1 MTPDVTLC
9 LVTDRRALRGI
20 SLPEAVSQALRGGC
34 TMVQLREKAAGTRT
48 FYALARQ
55 VKAVTDA
62 WRGPLIIN
70 DRVDVALAVGAAGL
84 HIGQSDL
91 PLRAARRLLPNAL
104 IGVSVT
110 TVEEALTAAG
120 AGADYLGV
128 GAMFPSTT
136 KPDAAAVSLETLRR
150 IRRATGL
157 PLLAIGGVN
166 AANAPLLRAMG
177 ADGVAA
183 ISAILG
189 QPDIALAA
197 RRIRERFLCAEPPS
211 R

>member
-1 MTPDVTLC
+1 MKPDVTLC
-9 LVTDRRALRGI
+9 LVTDRRALRGV

-34 TMVQLREKAAGTRT
+34 TMVQLREKAAATRT

-62 WRGPLIIN
+62 WRVPLIIN
-70 DRVDVALAVGAAGL
+70 DRADVALAVGAAGL
-84 HIGQSDL
+84 HIGQSDP

-128 GAMFPSTT
+128 GAMFPSAT
-136 KPDAAAVSLETLRR
+136 KPDAAAVSLETPRR

-183 ISAILG
+183 ISAILA

-197 RRIRERFLCAEPPS
+197 RRIREGFLCAES
-211 R
+211 SSH

>member
-1 MTPDVTLC
+1 MRPDVTLC
-9 LVTDRRALRGI
+9 LVTDRRALRGV

-62 WRGPLIIN
+62 WRVPLIIN
-70 DRVDVALAVGAAGL
+70 DRADVALAVGAAGL

-150 IRRATGL
+150 IRRATDL

>member
-1 MTPDVTLC
+1 MRPDVTLC
-9 LVTDRRALRGI
+9 LVTDRRALRGV

-34 TMVQLREKAAGTRT
+34 TMVQLREKATATRT

-62 WRGPLIIN
+62 WRVPLIIN
-70 DRVDVALAVGAAGL
+70 DRADVALAVGAAGL

-128 GAMFPSTT
+128 GAMFPSAT

-157 PLLAIGGVN
+157 PLPAIGGVN

-183 ISAILG
+183 ISAILA

-197 RRIRERFLCAEPPS
+197 RRIREGFLCAESSS

>member
-62 WRGPLIIN
+62 WRVPLIIN

-128 GAMFPSTT
+128 
-136 KPDAAAVSLETLRR
+136 
-150 IRRATGL
+150 
-157 PLLAIGGVN
+157 
-166 AANAPLLRAMG
+166 
-177 ADGVAA
+177 AA

>member
-62 WRGPLIIN
+62 WRVPLIIN

>member
-1 MTPDVTLC
+1 MRPDVTLC

-34 TMVQLREKAAGTRT
+34 TMVQLREKAAATRT

-62 WRGPLIIN
+62 WRVPLIIN
-70 DRVDVALAVGAAGL
+70 DRADVALAVGAAGL

-183 ISAILG
+183 ISAILA

-197 RRIRERFLCAEPPS
+197 HRIRERFLCAEPPS

>member
-1 MTPDVTLC
+1 MKPNVTLC
-9 LVTDRRALRGI
+9 LVTDRRVLRGV
-20 SLPEAVSQALRGGC
+20 SLPKAVSQALCGGC
-34 TMVQLREKAAGTRT
+34 TMVQLREKNADTRT

-55 VKAVTDA
+55 LKAVTDA
-62 WRGPLIIN
+62 WRVPLIIN
-70 DRVDVALAVGAAGL
+70 DRADVALAVGAAGL
-84 HIGQSDL
+84 HIGQTDL
-91 PLRAARRLLPNAL
+91 PVRAARRLLPNAL

-110 TVEEALTAAG
+110 TVEEALRAA
-120 AGADYLGV
+120 AEGADYLGV
-128 GAMFPSTT
+128 GAMFPTTT

-150 IRRATGL
+150 IRRSTGL

-166 AANAPLLRAMG
+166 AANAPLLRVMG

-183 ISAILG
+183 VSAILA

-197 RRIRERFLCAEPPS
+197 RRIRERFLYARGKS

>member
-62 WRGPLIIN
+62 WRVPLIIN

-120 AGADYLGV
+120 AGVDYLGV

>member
-1 MTPDVTLC
+1 MRPDVTLC
-9 LVTDRRALRGI
+9 LVTDRRALRGV

-48 FYALARQ
+48 FYALAMQ

-62 WRGPLIIN
+62 WRVPLIIN
-70 DRVDVALAVGAAGL
+70 DRADVALAVGAAGL

-136 KPDAAAVSLETLRR
+136 KPDAAAVSLETLRL
-150 IRRATGL
+150 IRRATGV

-197 RRIRERFLCAEPPS
+197 RRILERFLCAQPPS